1 MAVSTRRRPETEA
14 QRGGGGEFGPVR
26 FAREVYDEL
35 RKVVWPTAGEL
46 YRYTLVV
53 VVTVVIISGFIGA
66 VDYGVGEVVKRWVYS
81 AVTKG

>member
-1 MAVSTRRRPETEA
+1 MAVSTRRRSEADA

-53 VVTVVIISGFIGA
+53 VVTVVVISAFIGA
-66 VDYGVGEVVKRWVYS
+66 VDYAVGEAVKRWVY
-81 AVTKG
+81 AGVKG